1 MINKIKK
8 NDEVIVI
15 TGKNKGK
22 IGKIYKIISKK
33 KVFIKGLN
41 LFKKHQKPIPSINQI
56 GGIFKKENYIHI
68 SNIAIFNKHIN
79 KINKKGLTFK
89 NKNIK

>member
-8 NDEVIVI
+8 NDKVII
-15 TGKNKGK
+15 ISGKNKGK
-22 IGKIYKIISKK
+22 IGKVYKIISKS

-68 SNIAIFNKHIN
+68 SNIIKFDKYHNKL
-79 KINKKGLTFK
+79 NKKKLTL
-89 NKNIK
+89 NKKY